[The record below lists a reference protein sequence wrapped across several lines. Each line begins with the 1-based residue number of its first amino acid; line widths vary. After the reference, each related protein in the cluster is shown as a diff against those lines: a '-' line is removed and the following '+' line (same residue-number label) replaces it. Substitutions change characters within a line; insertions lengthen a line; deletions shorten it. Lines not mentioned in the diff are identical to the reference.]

1 MTEQKELCPSC
12 GNPRF
17 SIVRDMTARRY
28 CSCGYYWDAPKV
40 NEVQTW
46 SVWYVGTIQGVNGT
60 RLREGQHLVL
70 KSDYD
75 ALKKENEELSTS
87 ESEYQKV
94 CEFIAKNFGDLSCCY
109 DAEDVIGLAQA
120 AVDRLKSKLEKA
132 ELEVKFMKEY
142 LNPADASFKQ
152 MIDAFRVL
160 PKEKQ
165 DKLINLSQ
173 SLVDLENT

>member
-1 MTEQKELCPSC
+1 MSDKEIIFTVPMSGTCQFNNNTMKLLHNEPYVLIAKSE
-12 GNPRF
+12 
-17 SIVRDMTARRY
+17 RDA
-28 CSCGYYWDAPKV
+28 
-40 NEVQTW
+40 
-46 SVWYVGTIQGVNGT
+46 
-60 RLREGQHLVL
+60 L

-109 DAEDVIGLAQA
+109 DAEDVIGLAQS

-132 ELEVKFMKEY
+132 ELEVKFVKEY
-142 LNPADASFKQ
+142 LNPADTSFKQ